1 LEPEYEKAAKILKGA
16 VKVVAVDSTAH
27 ESLGQ
32 KYGVQGFPT
41 LKIFGADKKK
51 PMDYEGARTSDGI
64 VTETMK
70 KLNGLVK
77 ERKNPGN
84 KGSTGGDKPAKKGVV
99 TLTESNFK
107 EQVLQSDELWMVE
120 FYAPWCG
127 HCKNLT
133 PHWKKAAKDLDGEVK
148 LGMVD
153 ATVHGS
159 LGQKYEVKG
168 YPTIKVFKN
177 GKAEDYNGPRE
188 QAGIVDYARNIKK
201 SFKPKT
207 GAKKEKKQEEPKK
220 SAVIEL
226 TESNF
231 KSEVLDSSETWMVE
245 FFAPWCG
252 HCKSLAPEWDKA
264 AKKLVGKVKLGAVD
278 ATAHASLGQTYKI
291 EGYPTIKVFKTG
303 SKSNPSDYN
312 GGRDSNGIV
321 SFAENLVGA
330 KKDKSGQP
338 KTDVAELTESN
349 FEELVMNSADH
360 WYVEFFA
367 PWCGHCK
374 NLAPEWET
382 AAGQL
387 KGQVKL
393 GAIDATA
400 HASLGQR
407 YEVKGY
413 PTIKIFPAGVKS
425 DDKVEDYQGARESEV
440 IVEHAMSTLDKH
452 GIPPPI
458 TEITSNEIFDDNC
471 GASKRICVIM
481 FVPHILDSGA
491 EGRNKLLSTYL
502 DLAKKMR
509 SNPYNFIWTEGGSQI
524 SLENSIDINSVYPS
538 LAVVSTSRKV
548 YAVQKLSWNPKNLAS
563 FLSGVINKNEKTMKL
578 SSTVTI
584 EETAAWDGLDGS
596 LPEEEMSL
604 EDIMG

>member
-1 LEPEYEKAAKILKGA
+1 MKGA
-16 VKVVAVDSTAH
+16 VKVVAVDATAH

-41 LKIFGADKKK
+41 LKIFGEDKKK

-77 ERKNPGN
+77 ERKNPGSKN
-84 KGSTGGDKPAKKGVV
+84 TEGSGGSDKPAKKGVV

-107 EQVLQSDELWMVE
+107 SQVLDSDELWMVE

-127 HCKNLT
+127 HCKNLA

-159 LGQKYEVKG
+159 LAQKYEVKG

-201 SFKPKT
+201 SFKPKG
-207 GAKKEKKQEEPKK
+207 GAKKEKKQEEPKEPKK
-220 SAVIEL
+220 SAVFEL

-231 KSEVLDSSETWMVE
+231 KSEVLDSEETWMVE

-252 HCKSLAPEWDKA
+252 HCKSLAPEWEKA
-264 AKKLVGKVKLGAVD
+264 AKKLEGKVKLGAV
-278 ATAHASLGQTYKI
+278 
-291 EGYPTIKVFKTG
+291 
-303 SKSNPSDYN
+303 
-312 GGRDSNGIV
+312 
-321 SFAENLVGA
+321 
-330 KKDKSGQP
+330 
-338 KTDVAELTESN
+338 
-349 FEELVMNSADH
+349 
-360 WYVEFFA
+360 
-367 PWCGHCK
+367 
-374 NLAPEWET
+374 
-382 AAGQL
+382 
-387 KGQVKL
+387 
-393 GAIDATA
+393 DATA

-425 DDKVEDYQGARESEV
+425 DDKVEDYQGPRESEG
-440 IVEHAMSTLDKH
+440 IVAHAMSTLDKH

-458 TEITSNEIFDDNC
+458 TEITSNEIFEEKC
-471 GASKRICVIM
+471 GASKKICVIM

-491 EGRNKLLSTYL
+491 DGRNELLSTYL

-509 SNPYNFIWTEGGSQI
+509 SNPYNFIWTEGGTQMA
-524 SLENSIDINSVYPS
+524 LENSIDINSVYPS

-548 YAVQKLSWNPKNLAS
+548 YAVQKLSWNSKNLVS
-563 FLSGVINKNEKTMKL
+563 FLTGIINKNEKTMKL
-578 SSTVTI
+578 PSTITI
-584 EETAAWDGLDGS
+584 EESAPWDGLDGA